1 MEIASAFG
9 SAGVVVTALFAVFTR
24 IGGATSAAAAI
35 LVGVAIW
42 ALGRFGLAWKAPY
55 ITAIACSALVYVAL
69 AWWRDELDVDR
80 PG

>member
-1 MEIASAFG
+1 MAERLITWC
-9 SAGVVVTALFAVFTR
+9 VVWLVALAMT
-24 IGGATSAAAAI
+24 IGLVLPGRNWRSAI

-69 AWWRDELDVDR
+69 AWWRNELDVDR
-80 PG
+80 PR